1 MDKKLIL
8 DIGNIE
14 YISKK
19 SKINNSFED
28 LKKDIQLLPQILKLF
43 QNINIE
49 KLKID
54 GNEFKI
60 ILNENDLYLDNK
72 FVNISSKID
81 ISSKQIT
88 FDLYSLYLKDLAL
101 FFDGK
106 IKVDYFNEK
115 LNYFGNFYYENIQSN
130 LNIEMNEKLIKFY
143 LVSETFKNLQFLK
156 KYLELPEIAEQWM
169 YENVQGDMKLENFY
183 GEYDLQKNEII
194 EKSLKGKAQIQ
205 NAKIRF
211 HKNVDEIMTK
221 NIDIFFKDDKLYF
234 DLIEPKFKDKD
245 ITGSYVT
252 INNLTSALNGE
263 VEVFIQTNNMLD
275 KDILNILKA
284 YDIHLPIIQ
293 KSGITQAKL
302 LLKFPYIEEK
312 PMTTKGNF
320 LVNNSE
326 FFINNFSFNT
336 QNAHIILDDSIVHI
350 KDADFK
356 HKNMIDAFVNLDI
369 DTKTLKSSGS
379 AMINS
384 FLIKKDDG
392 EKIVEIKEKK
402 TSVNLDFNKEVN
414 IDLVDLDTK
423 IKVADFVYVDIKN
436 LSKIYP
442 YSNLLKDISA
452 KDGNIS
458 LIIKD
463 DKNIKFKAFVQGFNF
478 PLEKNGY
485 LLKELDIVGSLEDK
499 NIFVSTVDE
508 DIKLEIKDDIK
519 LFLNNLNISIDTKK
533 QKSDFPKKINI
544 YLGNSNLKIDET
556 TYTLKKADVHIN
568 KNQIDFDVI
577 VKNLDIPLKKDNK
590 NIEELELVG
599 SYNKDI
605 TKINTKNNDLFLELK
620 NDFVYLDIDGYDI
633 YYSSKNDFDEKFRNI
648 DLIAENSN
656 IIVDDKYKILAD
668 NYGLRLRKD
677 SKFIYLKHKE
687 TQVSFKEY
695 GDKRVDI
702 FADELSEEFINS
714 IFAKNI
720 VNGGNILFFANGSL
734 DNLNGKI
741 IIENSNVEDLAILNN
756 LLMFI
761 HTSPAL
767 INPLLAIPSVV
778 GMATNSGFNLTAYKI
793 TNGTIDFNYN
803 KKNNLI
809 DVKKLLTIGNG
820 IDFDGKGRIDL
831 GNLTLDT
838 QLKLIFL
845 KDYSSIVGAVPVV
858 NYVLLGDNNR
868 VETQVNISG
877 DLNNP
882 EISTN
887 LTKDTFNIPMNIA
900 KRVFSSPSM
909 FLDFM
914 SGKDSQDEE
923 KLKEEFINKP
933 LK

>member
-19 SKINNSFED
+19 SKINNSLED
-28 LKKDIQLLPQILKLF
+28 LKKNIQLLPQILKLF

-54 GNEFKI
+54 ENEFKI

-72 FVNISSKID
+72 FINISSKID

-101 FFDGK
+101 LFDGK

-130 LNIEMNEKLIKFY
+130 LNIEMNKKLVKFY
-143 LVSETFKNLQFLK
+143 LVSETFKNLEFLK
-156 KYLELPEIAEQWM
+156 KHLELSEIAEQWM
-169 YENVQGDMKLENFY
+169 YENVEGDMKLENFY
-183 GEYDLQKNEII
+183 GEFDLQKNQII
-194 EKSLKGKAQIQ
+194 ERSLKGKAHIE

-211 HKNVDEIMTK
+211 HKNVDPIITK
-221 NIDIFFKDDKLYF
+221 NVDIFFKDDKLHF

-245 ITGSYVT
+245 IKGSYVT

-263 VEVFIQTNNMLD
+263 VEVFIQTNDILD

-284 YDIHLPIIQ
+284 YNINLPITQ
-293 KSGITQAKL
+293 KSGNTQAKL
-302 LLKFPYIEEK
+302 LLKFPYIEDK
-312 PMTTKGNF
+312 PMITKGDF
-320 LVNNSE
+320 IVNDAE
-326 FFINNFSFNT
+326 ILINNFSFNT
-336 QNAHIILDDSIVHI
+336 KNAHVILDDSNIQI

-356 HKNMIDAFVNLDI
+356 YKNMIDSIVNLDI

-392 EKIVEIKEKK
+392 QKIVEIKDKK
-402 TSVNLDFNKEVN
+402 TSINLDFNKEVN

-423 IKVADFVYVDIKN
+423 IKVADFIFVDIKN

-442 YSNLLKDISA
+442 YSNLLKDISV
-452 KDGNIS
+452 KDGNIT

-463 DKNIKFKAFVQGFNF
+463 DKNIEFKAFVQGFNF
-478 PLEKNGY
+478 PLEKNGH
-485 LLKELDIVGSLEDK
+485 LLKELNIVGSLEDK
-499 NIFVSTVDE
+499 NVFVSTIDE
-508 DIKLEIKDDIK
+508 DIKLEIKNDIK
-519 LFLNNLNISIDTKK
+519 LFLNNLDISIDTKK
-533 QKSDFPKKINI
+533 HKSDFNEKINI

-556 TYTLKKADVHIN
+556 IYTLKKADIYID

-577 VKNLDIPLKKDNK
+577 VKDLDIPLKKDNK

-605 TKINTKNNDLFLELK
+605 TKINTKNNDLILELK
-620 NDFVYLDIDGYDI
+620 NDSIALNIDGYDI
-633 YYSSKNDFDEKFRNI
+633 YYSSKNNFDQKFKNV
-648 DLIAENSN
+648 DLIGKSSN
-656 IIVDDKYKILAD
+656 ILIDDKYKILAD
-668 NYGLRLRKD
+668 NYELRLRKE

-687 TQVSFKEY
+687 TQISFKEY
-695 GDKRVDI
+695 EDKKVDI

-714 IFAKNI
+714 IFAKDI
-720 VNGGNILFFANGSL
+720 VNGGNILFFANGTL
-734 DNLNGKI
+734 ENLNGKI
-741 IIENSNVEDLAILNN
+741 IIENSNVKDLAILNN

-778 GMATNSGFNLTAYKI
+778 GMATNSGFNLTAYRI
-793 TNGTIDFNYN
+793 VDGTIDFNYN

-809 DVKKLLTIGNG
+809 DIEKLLTIGNG

-831 GNLTLDT
+831 ANLTLDT

-845 KDYSSIVGAVPVV
+845 KDYSSIVGVVPVV

-868 VETQVNISG
+868 VETEVNIFG

-900 KRVFSSPSM
+900 KRVFLSPSM
-909 FLDFM
+909 FLDFI
-914 SGKDSQDEE
+914 SGKESLEEE
-923 KLKEEFINKP
+923 KLQKEFINKP